1 MLTAVQA
8 AVAMGISERGV
19 RRLAEKGEIDRVQ
32 QGRRYLYRVVTTSAD
47 TAVNPIVLRD
57 SLLNVRGQVRE
68 LELIVQGQKA
78 SRFRWRLV
86 AASAIVS
93 AAILGG
99 AVSLLFGTWKGQ
111 ASELEQTRQHLTAT
125 TQTMQQQLSAEQTR
139 TRNAESRADMAQ
151 QRLDEISREVIEQLR
166 RDQDD
171 QDTQADDWL

>member
-57 SLLNVRGQVRE
+57 SVLNARGRVRE

-93 AAILGG
+93 AGIAGG
-99 AVSLLFGTWKGQ
+99 LLSLVFGWWQGRG
-111 ASELEQTRQHLTAT
+111 AELAQVQQHLSAT
-125 TQTMQQQLSAEQTR
+125 RETMLERVQAAEARADSAEQ
-139 TRNAESRADMAQ
+139 RAREMADQ
-151 QRLDEISREVIEQLR
+151 VIEALQAEK
-166 RDQDD
+166 
-171 QDTQADDWL
+171 TADDSGWL